1 MTYHQLTLADRI
13 AISTL
18 GKEGLNASQI
28 AQRLGRHRS
37 TISRELRRNSR
48 PQDGYYRGDEAHS
61 RTTARRRNCRRWGK
75 FSEAQWQYVNDR
87 LREEWSPDQISGLLA
102 EEAGFSISHE
112 TIYRH
117 VWRDRHRGG
126 SLHTALRQNPKQK
139 RKRYRSKDSRGKLQG
154 KRMID
159 ERPAE
164 VAERQVIGHWEG
176 DTVMGSADNGAC
188 ILTLVERVSGLTL
201 IGKLRNRTK
210 EECNRRA
217 IELIRSHSYA
227 FKSIT
232 VDNGTEF
239 HGYKDIEA
247 ATGVPFYFARPY
259 HSWERG
265 TNENTNGLIRQ
276 YLPKR
281 KSMASLT
288 QAQCDAIALKLN
300 RRPRRRHGYKTPEAV
315 LYGI

>member
-1 MTYHQLTLADRI
+1 MTYHQLTLAERI
-13 AISTL
+13 VISTL
-18 GKEGLNASQI
+18 RKEGLNASQI
-28 AQRLGRHRS
+28 ARRLGRHRS
-37 TISRELRRNSR
+37 TISREVRRNWR
-48 PQDGYYRGDEAHS
+48 PQDRCYRPDEANCH
-61 RTTARRRNCRRWGK
+61 AAVRRRAACSWNK
-75 FSEAQWQYVNDR
+75 FSEAQWQFIR
-87 LREEWSPDQISGLLA
+87 ERIREEWSPDQISGQLA
-102 EEAGFSISHE
+102 RDAGFSISHE

-117 VWRDRHRGG
+117 IWRDWRRGG
-126 SLHTALRQNPKQK
+126 TLHKSLRQAAKK
-139 RKRYRSKDSRGKLQG
+139 YRKRYRHKDSRGRLGG
-154 KRMID
+154 KTMID

-164 VAERQVIGHWEG
+164 VDARQVMGHWEA
-176 DTVMGSADNGAC
+176 DTVLGDADGRAC
-188 ILTLVERVSGLTL
+188 ILTLVERVSGHVL

-210 EECNRRA
+210 EEFNRRA
-217 IELIRSHSYA
+217 IELIRRHAYA

-232 VDNGTEF
+232 ADNGTEF

-247 ATGVPFYFARPY
+247 ATGVRFYFAHPY

-288 QAQCDAIALKLN
+288 QQRCEEIALRLN
-300 RRPRRRHGYKTPEAV
+300 RRPRKRHGYKTPEAV

>member
-18 GKEGLNASQI
+18 GQEGLNASQI

-48 PQDGYYRGDEAHS
+48 PQDGYYRGDEAQS
-61 RTTARRRNCRRWGK
+61 RTNARRRACRRWGK
-75 FSEAQWQYVNDR
+75 FSDIQWRFVNDR
-87 LREEWSPDQISGLLA
+87 LQEKWSPEQISGQLA
-102 EEAGFSISHE
+102 YAAGFAISHE

-117 VWRDRHRGG
+117 VWRDRHQGG
-126 SLHTALRQNPKQK
+126 TLHQSLRQSTKQK
-139 RKRYRSKDSRGKLQG
+139 RKRYRSKDSRGRLGG

-164 VAERQVIGHWEG
+164 VEERQVMGHWEA
-176 DTVMGSADNGAC
+176 DTVLGAADGQAC

-217 IELIRSHSYA
+217 IELIRRHSYA

-232 VDNGTEF
+232 ADNGTEF

-281 KSMASLT
+281 KSMTALT
-288 QAQCDAIALKLN
+288 QSQCDAIALQLN
-300 RRPRRRHGYKTPEAV
+300 RRPRKRHGYKTPEAV